1 MIRLAHRDAL
11 AGESR
16 APVSAAPPRTS
27 AGGGAAVSLPSP
39 DGPPDAAERERR
51 SHIRRWAAFMIVHLE
66 RAEHEHARHY
76 GYVEALER
84 LRVLIDRELAAAR
97 ATDSRGGAPAA
108 SPPTHDQ
115 EER

>member
-16 APVSAAPPRTS
+16 APVSAASPRTG
-27 AGGGAAVSLPSP
+27 AGGGAAVPSP
-39 DGPPDAAERERR
+39 FPGEPPDAAERERR

-97 ATDSRGGAPAA
+97 AADPPAA